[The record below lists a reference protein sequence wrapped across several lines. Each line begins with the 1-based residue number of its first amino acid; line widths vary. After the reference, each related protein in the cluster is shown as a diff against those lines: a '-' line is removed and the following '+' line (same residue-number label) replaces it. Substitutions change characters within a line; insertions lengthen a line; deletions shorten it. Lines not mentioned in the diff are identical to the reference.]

1 MSFSSKCQICV
12 TDKSLC
18 DECKDNPK
26 YKDIPRRSLFM
37 VYKPTCPFGMN
48 DCIGDPAYCKFYHPK
63 YYEKWYGD
71 LSPEEVIKESCS
83 SCIEWGYPKYYDDED
98 K

>member
-1 MSFSSKCQICV
+1 
-12 TDKSLC
+12 
-18 DECKDNPK
+18 
-26 YKDIPRRSLFM
+26 
-37 VYKPTCPFGMN
+37 MN

>member
-26 YKDIPRRSLFM
+26 YKNVPRRSLFM
-37 VYKPTCPFGMN
+37 MYKPTCPFGMN
-48 DCIGDPAYCKFYHPK
+48 DCIGDPAYCKFYYPK
-63 YYEKWYGD
+63 YYEKWYGN
-71 LSPEEVIKESCS
+71 LSPEEVIKQSCS
-83 SCIEWGYPKYYDDED
+83 SCVECGYPKYYDDED

>member
-1 MSFSSKCQICV
+1 MYNKCQICV

-18 DECKDNPK
+18 DNCKDNLK
-26 YKDIPRRSLFM
+26 YRNIPRQSLFM
-37 VYKPTCPFGMN
+37 AYEPTCPFGMMN
-48 DCIGDPAYCKFYHPK
+48 CISDPAYCKFYHPK

-71 LSPEEVIKESCS
+71 LSPEEVIKKSCS
-83 SCIEWGYPKYYDDED
+83 SCVEWGYPKYYDDED